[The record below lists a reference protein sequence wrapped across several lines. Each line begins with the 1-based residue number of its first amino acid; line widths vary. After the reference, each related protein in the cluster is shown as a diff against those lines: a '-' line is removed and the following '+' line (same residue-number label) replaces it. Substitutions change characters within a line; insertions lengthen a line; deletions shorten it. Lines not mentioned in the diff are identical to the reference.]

1 MTGGVPLLRRNAGVV
16 GAGDDAAMTAPR
28 GIPTRRARRLA
39 AAAAAT
45 LGSAVAAR
53 DLGLQWV
60 ERTILQALE
69 RAAREGRFG
78 LHYQPAY
85 DLATRLPVGAEALMR
100 LPGVGG
106 VRLDPEDVIPIA
118 ERSGWIQPL
127 GRRLL
132 ERSLRE
138 WSGRGGTLSINVSR
152 SELHRPGYALE
163 LLCSRPPSMSLELEI
178 TETSAA
184 PLEGIARAN
193 LEQLRR
199 HGVTIAL
206 DDVGEGHNHL
216 RLAAEFPCDRLKI
229 SRRLVSRIGRCRTGE
244 ALVRTISG
252 LAAARGLPVTA
263 EGIETEDQACWL
275 RAHGCRT
282 GQGFFFARPAPLAQL
297 RLAA

>member
-1 MTGGVPLLRRNAGVV
+1 MV
-16 GAGDDAAMTAPR
+16 
-28 GIPTRRARRLA
+28 

-45 LGSAVAAR
+45 VGSAVAAR
-53 DLGLQWV
+53 DLALQWV
-60 ERTILQALE
+60 EHTILQALE
-69 RAAREGRFG
+69 RAARDGRFG
-78 LHYQPAY
+78 LHYQPTY

-100 LPGVGG
+100 LPGAGG
-106 VRLDPEDVIPIA
+106 VRLDPEDVIAIA

-132 ERSLRE
+132 ERSFRE
-138 WSGRGGTLSINVSR
+138 WTGRGGTLSINVSR

-163 LLCSRPPSMSLELEI
+163 LLIARPAAISLELEI

-184 PLEGIARAN
+184 PLAGVARAN

-229 SRRLVSRIGRCRTGE
+229 SRRLVSRIGRGRTGE
-244 ALVRTISG
+244 ALVRTILG
-252 LAAARGLPVTA
+252 LAGARGLPVTA
-263 EGIETEDQACWL
+263 EGIESEGQALWL
-275 RAHGCRT
+275 RAHGCTT
-282 GQGFFFARPAPLAQL
+282 GQGYLFARPAPLAQL
-297 RLAA
+297 PLAA